1 VTNAVSALL
10 MFPGPDQVAD
20 SPSLFEAL
28 VMMLAKA
35 MPVKIIAGNVGE
47 HNTRLWRIIHHSIN
61 QGRADTNRSEVEK
74 VGFDETFSKTT
85 TYYPISFSR

>member
-20 SPSLFEAL
+20 SPSLFEVL

-35 MPVKIIAGNVGE
+35 MPVKTIAGYVGE
-47 HNTRLWRIIHHSIN
+47 CQSALKNEPPSASKIDPP
-61 QGRADTNRSEVEK
+61 QAV
-74 VGFDETFSKTT
+74 FFSC
-85 TYYPISFSR
+85 